1 MVSMLDLGA
10 GLVAEPTTQGR
21 LLTATNRRLIYAAT
35 AAQTRETE
43 MFAAES
49 IVGSSVRE
57 RHRRGVSWLQGLSM
71 VVGASLVYLILA
83 YWLVDRLPGPVI
95 PVINLHVAA
104 LALLALTVVGLV
116 LIWRIMSYSQERI
129 VRVTGTNW
137 ALEMPTGAPLADLIG
152 FGNAMMEL
160 RNQQV
165 GTEPELTGGLAGV
178 SPSP

>member
-1 MVSMLDLGA
+1 MLDLGA

-35 AAQTRETE
+35 AAQTR
-43 MFAAES
+43 AES